1 MIHLQALLGRSNAVV
16 LQMHSSTFANGI
28 LQQEDSA
35 TYVCLQKGMC
45 RADLHF
51 FYANCY
57 ELELQ
62 LLSRFA

>member
-1 MIHLQALLGRSNAVV
+1 M